1 MELFKL
7 LGTIYIDNDKAN
19 ASLAKTGNQAEQT
32 GGKLGSLTNYVSD
45 LINKNSGLSNSSTQL
60 ISTMGGIDVAT
71 VAAAAGFVA
80 LAAAAV
86 KALADITA
94 QASQVLDTVDKMSQR
109 LGLSTEAY
117 QEWDYIMKMS
127 GSDIDSMTTGMKKLN
142 ETVLSAMEGTEKS
155 IETLLKLHIVPDELE
170 NLSQE
175 DAFELV
181 VERFQE
187 MEDGAEKAALA
198 TEIFGKTGTNIIPLL
213 NAEAGSIDVLKQR
226 ANDLGLVFD
235 EQAVSMGAEYGD
247 ALTTMKDA
255 FAAIGTSIG
264 VQLMPYFKDFVAWV
278 TENIPKIRKIVENV
292 TAVLIQSMK
301 QFAPLFKIAIT
312 EISAILDVVVVVTDG
327 IRTAVDSV
335 VSFIEDKIQKVID
348 MIYTLS
354 GGLIDL
360 GASATKIENLYPN
373 RESYK
378 DQYGFTSLKPK
389 ASANGN
395 ILSSGD
401 VSTVGES
408 GMELVRMVGNKAV
421 VTPMTGNSSSN
432 GNIFNITIDAASV
445 KEFSD
450 IVEIAQQAQMRKR
463 MGTV

>member
-19 ASLAKTGNQAEQT
+19 ASLAKTANQAEGT
-32 GGKLGSLTNYVSD
+32 GGKLGALSNYVGNLVS
-45 LINKNSGLSNSSTQL
+45 KNSELSNSSTSL
-60 ISTMGGIDVAT
+60 ISSLGGIDAKT
-71 VAAAAGFVA
+71 VALTAGFVA
-80 LAAAAV
+80 LGTAAV
-86 KALADITA
+86 KALFDITNE
-94 QASQVLDTVDKMSQR
+94 ASATLDVIDKMSQR
-109 LGLSTEAY
+109 LGMSTKTY

-142 ETVLSAMEGTEKS
+142 ETVLSAMDGTEKS
-155 IETLLKLHIVPDELE
+155 IESLLKLHIVPDELE

-175 DAFELV
+175 EAFELV

-198 TEIFGKTGTNIIPLL
+198 NEIFGKTGTNIIPLL
-213 NAEAGSIDVLKQR
+213 NSEAGTIDQLKNK

-247 ALTTMKDA
+247 ALQSMKDA

-264 VQLMPYFKDFVAWV
+264 IQLMPYFKEFVDWV
-278 TENIPKIRKIVENV
+278 TQNIPKIRQIIENLFTIISDGIKALSPILKTLG
-292 TAVLIQSMK
+292 TA
-301 QFAPLFKIAIT
+301 
-312 EISAILDVVVVVTDG
+312 ISAILDIVTSVTSGIKYVVDG
-327 IRTAVDSV
+327 IT
-335 VSFIEDKIQKVID
+335 SFIEEKVQKVID
-348 MIYTLS
+348 LIYKLT

-360 GASATKIENLYPN
+360 GASSTKISNLFPGK
-373 RESYK
+373 ETYK
-378 DQYGFTSLKPK
+378 DEYGFTNVKM
-389 ASANGN
+389 SANGN
-395 ILSSGD
+395 ILSNGD

-421 VTPMTGNSSSN
+421 VTPMTGNSNSM
-432 GNIFNITIDAASV
+432 GNIFNITIDASSV
-445 KEFSD
+445 REFND
-450 IVEIAQQAQMRKR
+450 IVEIAKQAQMRER

>member
-19 ASLAKTGNQAEQT
+19 ASLAKTATQAEGT
-32 GGKLGSLTNYVSD
+32 GGKLGALSNYIGD

-60 ISTMGGIDVAT
+60 VSALGGVDVKT
-71 VAAAAGFVA
+71 VALAAGFVA
-80 LAAAAV
+80 LGAAAV
-86 KALADITA
+86 KALADITE

-109 LGLSTEAY
+109 LGMSVETY

-127 GSDIDSMTTGMKKLN
+127 GSDINSMTTGMKKLN
-142 ETVLSAMEGTEKS
+142 ETVLSAMDGTEKS
-155 IETLLKLHIVPDELE
+155 IETLLKLHIVPEELE

-198 TEIFGKTGTNIIPLL
+198 NEVFGKTGTNIIPLL
-213 NAEAGSIDVLKQR
+213 NSEAGTIDQLKNK
-226 ANDLGLVFD
+226 ANELGLVFD
-235 EQAVSMGAEYGD
+235 EQSVSMGAEYGD
-247 ALTTMKDA
+247 ALQSMKDS

-264 VQLMPYFKDFVAWV
+264 VQLMPYFKEFVDWV
-278 TENIPKIRKIVENV
+278 TSNIPKIRQIVENFFNV
-292 TAVLIQSMK
+292 VGNLIEGLSPILKALGVVL
-301 QFAPLFKIAIT
+301 T
-312 EISAILDVVVVVTDG
+312 GILDVVVTVTSG
-327 IRTAVDSV
+327 IRAAVDSV

-348 MIYTLS
+348 LVYKLS

-360 GASATKIENLYPN
+360 GASATKVENLYPG
-373 RESYK
+373 RETYK
-378 DQYGFTSLKPK
+378 DEFGFTNIKM
-389 ASANGN
+389 SANGN

-421 VTPMTGNSSSN
+421 ITPMTGNSEKT
-432 GNIFNITIDAASV
+432 GNVFNITIDAASV
-445 KEFSD
+445 REFND
-450 IVEIAQQAQMRKR
+450 IVELAKQAQMRER